1 MWHYTDDHFDTE
13 SPNDDCNIL
22 VNTAISKCDNVVISS
37 ICPRLDDTHGNIA
50 KGNTTLMMNTVYF
63 SITRSLSNFKI
74 AVAGIRINISI
85 TTCFRILLI
94 NLNVYIIYM
103 CFIIMC
109 NIELI
114 NKICL

>member
-50 KGNTTLMMNTVYF
+50 KGNTTLSKLANDEHCLFLNNEVT
-63 SITRSLSNFKI
+63 FKLQNSSS
-74 AVAGIRINISI
+74 RD
-85 TTCFRILLI
+85 TD
-94 NLNVYIIYM
+94 
-103 CFIIMC
+103 
-109 NIELI
+109 
-114 NKICL
+114 